1 MILNPFLYSAPDT
14 MQEAISLLSVNG
26 SELFTGDQA
35 HVGNAK
41 RGTIKPTSIIS
52 LRKVPGLKSITQNGS
67 KLEIGSAVTFGSLL
81 SNSAVDSVSVLTDA
95 LKAIKDPHLRNHSNI
110 GGAFY
115 LNAPAHAPVLAA
127 FLALNALVNVTG
139 REGNRQ
145 ILMDDYFKNKATAEL
160 TKGEILQSITLD
172 IDSEAQGSFHF
183 IDYLKSGKV
192 VSGVA
197 VVLNQQQNQL
207 SDIRIAVS
215 GCVEIPTRLTT
226 LEEALK
232 GKEINKENVDEAL
245 KVLDLDGLIISGM
258 FISNPS
264 YLLHLTKVLI
274 RRAVLKS

>member
-14 MQEAISLLSVNG
+14 LQEAISLLSVNG

-41 RGTIKPTSIIS
+41 RGTTKPTSIVS
-52 LRKVPGLKSITQNGS
+52 LRKIPGLKSVIQNGS
-67 KLEIGSAVTFGSLL
+67 HLEIGSAVTFGSLL
-81 SNSAVDSVSVLTDA
+81 SNSAVDSVTVLTDA

-127 FLALNALVNVTG
+127 FLALNALVNITG
-139 REGNRQ
+139 PEGNRQ
-145 ILMDDYFKNKATAEL
+145 ILMEDHFKNKATAGL
-160 TKGEILQSITLD
+160 SKGEILQSITLD
-172 IDSEAQGSFHF
+172 IDSDAQGSFHY

-197 VVLNQQQNQL
+197 VVLNLQQNRI
-207 SDIRIAVS
+207 SEIRIAVS
-215 GCVEIPTRLTT
+215 GCVEIPARLTAV
-226 LEEALK
+226 EEVLN
-232 GKEINKENVDEAL
+232 GKEINKENVEDAM
-245 KVLDLDGLIISGM
+245 KMLDLEGLIISGA

-274 RRAVLKS
+274 KRAVLKS